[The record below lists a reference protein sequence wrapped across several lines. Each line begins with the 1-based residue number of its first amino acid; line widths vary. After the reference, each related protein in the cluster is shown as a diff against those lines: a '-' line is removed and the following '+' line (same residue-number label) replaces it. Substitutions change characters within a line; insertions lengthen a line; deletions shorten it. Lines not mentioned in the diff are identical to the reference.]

1 MGREGEGGGF
11 EPALA
16 AQADAAAVRMFV
28 RTIPSTNCEEESE
41 GSVLLQVIANKKIRV
56 NILLEH

>member
-1 MGREGEGGGF
+1 M
-11 EPALA
+11 A

-41 GSVLLQVIANKKIRV
+41 GSVSLQVIANKKIRV